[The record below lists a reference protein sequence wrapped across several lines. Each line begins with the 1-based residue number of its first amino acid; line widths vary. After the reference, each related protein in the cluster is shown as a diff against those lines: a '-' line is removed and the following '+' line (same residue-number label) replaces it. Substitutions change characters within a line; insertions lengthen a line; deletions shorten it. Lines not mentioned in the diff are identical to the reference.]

1 MSLGVLFCCGFTS
14 IITNFTLHYKLH
26 YADKDDPDDTA
37 LLTAQEAPT
46 G

>member
-1 MSLGVLFCCGFTS
+1 MSLGVLFCCGFTT
-14 IITNFTLHYKLH
+14 IITNFTLHF
-26 YADKDDPDDTA
+26 ADKDDPDDTT